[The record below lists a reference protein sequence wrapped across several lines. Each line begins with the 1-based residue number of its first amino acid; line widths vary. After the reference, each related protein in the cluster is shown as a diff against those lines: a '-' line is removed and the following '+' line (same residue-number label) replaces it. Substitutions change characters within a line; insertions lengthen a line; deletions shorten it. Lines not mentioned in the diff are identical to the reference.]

1 MCHFLNHTV
10 ICISEF
16 CVNGI
21 GTEEESVNLMESM
34 EEPEKDT
41 SAVEVTAMQEEMEYG
56 REQIV
61 GQEFVASKVTVEE
74 MEREVP
80 TFKLCGDNIDKSV
93 KRRYMRCD
101 KGNHSLHYFHSYA
114 ALDRIDLSGLS
125 DEILPG
131 CLPDPEKIASS
142 LLPSVLDDTI
152 LKQKFSV
159 LISRILAR
167 HFSFFTFTFDD
178 AVRWHIKHKF
188 SNEMSRKSTT
198 VSCNVQ
204 SH

>member
-1 MCHFLNHTV
+1 
-10 ICISEF
+10 
-16 CVNGI
+16 
-21 GTEEESVNLMESM
+21 MESM
-34 EEPEKDT
+34 EEPEKDA

-80 TFKLCGDNIDKSV
+80 TFKLCGNNIDKSV

-131 CLPDPEKIASS
+131 CLPDPQKIASA

-152 LKQKFSV
+152 LKQNFSV

-178 AVRWHIKHKF
+178 AVRWHTKHKF
-188 SNEMSRKSTT
+188 SNEMSKKSTT

-204 SH
+204 SHEQL

>member
-1 MCHFLNHTV
+1 MH
-10 ICISEF
+10 IPSY
-16 CVNGI
+16 I

-80 TFKLCGDNIDKSV
+80 TFQLCGDNIDKSV

-101 KGNHSLHYFHSYA
+101 KGNHSLHYFHSYT

-131 CLPDPEKIASS
+131 CLRSREDSIVS
-142 LLPSVLDDTI
+142 LALSI
-152 LKQKFSV
+152 
-159 LISRILAR
+159 R
-167 HFSFFTFTFDD
+167 
-178 AVRWHIKHKF
+178 
-188 SNEMSRKSTT
+188 
-198 VSCNVQ
+198 
-204 SH
+204 